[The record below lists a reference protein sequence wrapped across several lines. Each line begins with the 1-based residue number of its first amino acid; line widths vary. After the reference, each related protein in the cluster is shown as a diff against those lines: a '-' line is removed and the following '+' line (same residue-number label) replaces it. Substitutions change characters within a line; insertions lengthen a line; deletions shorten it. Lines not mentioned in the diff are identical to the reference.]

1 MRLKV
6 LAFDCFG
13 TVFDMSS
20 VDRSEISDY
29 VRESKGKSGISWSPL
44 NLPRSWY
51 QLRAHPDSAEGIRM
65 LRSKYICVALSNGPV
80 DLITEIS
87 RSAGIDW
94 DLIVPIQLIKTYKD
108 HIDAYRVLFDL
119 YPYEAGE
126 FAMIT
131 ANPGFGD
138 VEAASSLGMKPIV
151 IRGDSTVKN
160 ILFLNEMLS
169 QLERS

>member
-1 MRLKV
+1 MLKV

-13 TVFDMSS
+13 TIFDMSG
-20 VDRSEISDY
+20 VDRSEVSDY
-29 VRESKGKSGISWSPL
+29 VKSSKGKSGDEWLPL
-44 NLPRSWY
+44 SLPRSWY
-51 QLRAHPDSAEGIRM
+51 QLRAHPDSAEGIRV

-87 RSAGIDW
+87 RLAGIDW
-94 DLIVPIQLIKTYKD
+94 DLIVPIQLRKVYKD
-108 HIDAYRVLFDL
+108 HLDAYRILLEL

-126 FAMIT
+126 FAMVT

-151 IRGDSTVKN
+151 IRGESSIKN
-160 ILFLNEMLS
+160 TFYLNEMLDRF
-169 QLERS
+169 ERI

>member
-1 MRLKV
+1 MLKV

-13 TVFDMSS
+13 TVFDMST
-20 VDRSEISDY
+20 VNRSEVSEY
-29 VRESKGKSGISWSPL
+29 VQSSKGKSGDEWQPL
-44 NLPRSWY
+44 SLPRSWY
-51 QLRAHPDSAEGIRM
+51 QLRAHPDSAEGIRV

-87 RSAGIDW
+87 RLAGIDW
-94 DLIVPIQLIKTYKD
+94 DLIVPIQLRKVYKD
-108 HIDAYRVLFDL
+108 HCDAYKILFEL

-138 VEAASSLGMKPIV
+138 VEASSSLGMKPIV
-151 IRGDSTVKN
+151 IRGESPIKN
-160 ILFLNEMLS
+160 IFYLNEMLN
-169 QLERS
+169 QFERV